1 MIAQLSPTLAH
12 WLARGEA
19 AIVIRIDDAF
29 GSTPRDAGATMIVS
43 ATDAHGTIGGG
54 QLEFHAIDIARAM
67 IASGEPHRALDI
79 PLGPHLGQCCG
90 GRVAL
95 HLQRA
100 DDAQLAKLSR
110 IEAARDAGAPHILV
124 FGAGH
129 TGRALARTL
138 ALLPA
143 RTTLID
149 DRGGLFD
156 NLPAAIA
163 TRLLD
168 DPTHAIADAP
178 PAAAFIVMTH
188 SHALDY
194 ALTDAALRRGD
205 AAYVGM
211 IGSITKRVR
220 FEKWFLQR
228 NGRRDQ
234 LARLNCPIG
243 GKTSQDKRPEIIAA
257 IATAD
262 IAIAAFKT
270 TKHAKENNNE
280 RAA

>member
-1 MIAQLSPTLAH
+1 MIAPLAPTLAQ

-19 AIVIRIDDAF
+19 AIVICIDDAF
-29 GSTPRDAGATMIVS
+29 GSTPREAGATMIVS
-43 ATDAHGTIGGG
+43 ATEAHGTIGGG
-54 QLEFHAIDIARAM
+54 QLEFHAIDAARAM
-67 IASGEPHRALDI
+67 IAHGDDHRALDI

-90 GRVAL
+90 GRVTLA
-95 HLQRA
+95 LQRA
-100 DDAQLAKLSR
+100 DDAQLAALQR
-110 IEAARDAGAPHILV
+110 AEATRDADAPHILI

-129 TGRALARTL
+129 TGRALAASL

-143 RTTLID
+143 KTTLID
-149 DRGGLFD
+149 DRDGLFGH
-156 NLPAAIA
+156 LPAAIA
-163 TRLLD
+163 TRLID
-168 DPTHAIADAP
+168 DPIVAITDAP
-178 PAAAFIVMTH
+178 AQSAFLVMTH

-194 ALTDAALRRGD
+194 ALTDAALRRDD
-205 AAYVGM
+205 ACYVGM

-234 LARLNCPIG
+234 LARLICPIG
-243 GKTSQDKRPEIIAA
+243 GQTSQDKRPEIIAA

-262 IAIAAFKT
+262 IAKTAFPKSRR
-270 TKHAKENNNE
+270 AKEKNND